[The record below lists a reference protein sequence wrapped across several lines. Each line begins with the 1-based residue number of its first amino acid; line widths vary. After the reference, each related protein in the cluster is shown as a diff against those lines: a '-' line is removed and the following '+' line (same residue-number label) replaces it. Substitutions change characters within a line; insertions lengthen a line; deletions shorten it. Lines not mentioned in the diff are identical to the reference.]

1 MPAIPNILLV
11 EDDVELSQLVTR
23 RLTESGYDVRTA
35 ATGTGALAEVALN
48 PPDLVLLDIMLPELD
63 GLEVC
68 RRIRASHPLMYIIM
82 LTARSEE
89 MDRVVGLEVGADD
102 YITKPFGLSELV
114 ARVRSAL
121 RRLRLTEEN
130 SEKKADIDTIIDVG
144 SLHIDVNKRIVLVGT
159 DSIVLTVLE
168 FDLLVFLARQV
179 DQPFSRLQL
188 LDKVWDKLK
197 RTLGI
202 QISSKQFGELG
213 TSFNL
218 QIQIKFDA
226 NFWTEATIRF
236 RFLESGCGFNHC
248 TIGHWNSSCWVHGMV
263 CTRPATITRKRRLD
277 GPFGCRFRRNRAAIC
292 IQ

>member
-188 LDKVWDKLK
+188 LDKVWDIQYEGYD
-197 RTLGI
+197 RTVDSHI
-202 QISSKQFGELG
+202 QRLRSKIEKDPGNPDF
-213 TSFNL
+213 
-218 QIQIKFDA
+218 IKTVWGVGYKFQSPD
-226 NFWTEATIRF
+226 T
-236 RFLESGCGFNHC
+236 
-248 TIGHWNSSCWVHGMV
+248 
-263 CTRPATITRKRRLD
+263 D
-277 GPFGCRFRRNRAAIC
+277 
-292 IQ
+292 